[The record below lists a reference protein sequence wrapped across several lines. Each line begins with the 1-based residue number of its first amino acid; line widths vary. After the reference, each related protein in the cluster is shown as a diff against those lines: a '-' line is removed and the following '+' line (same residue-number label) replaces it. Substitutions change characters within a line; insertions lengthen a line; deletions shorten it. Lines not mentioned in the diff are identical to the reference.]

1 MDLSIIIP
9 VFNEVKLLPKILFK
23 IIRDTKKINKEII
36 IVDDGSNDG
45 SREWLENIRKR
56 FNNINIKNNKLF
68 FSKTKLSNIKIFL
81 KKKNEGKGSAILEGI
96 KYTKLD
102 DVVLIQDGDLEYFPK
117 DINKMFRKIESG
129 YDVVLGNRFHK
140 LSHYHYKTFAIA
152 NFFISQ
158 FISILYSFK
167 ISDAAVCYKMFKRNV
182 FEHITIN
189 SKDFMFDFEFVCK
202 VLKKN
207 IWRISEVNI
216 SYKGRTFKE
225 GKKISSLDGFRA
237 LLVILKVKFF
247 Y

>member
-1 MDLSIIIP
+1 MKLSIIIP
-9 VFNEVKLLPKILFK
+9 VYNEIHSLPVILKKIFNDTPKI
-23 IIRDTKKINKEII
+23 KKKII
-36 IVDDGSNDG
+36 IVDDFSNDG
-45 SREWLENIRKR
+45 TREWLIKKKKK
-56 FNNINIKNNKLF
+56 NNITVI
-68 FSKTKLSNIKIFL
+68 L

-96 KYTKLD
+96 KYTKLN
-102 DVVLIQDGDLEYFPK
+102 DVILIQDGDLEYFPK
-117 DINKMFRKIESG
+117 DINKMFSKIENG

-140 LSHYHYKTFAIA
+140 LSHYHYKIFALA
-152 NFFISQ
+152 NFFISKLV
-158 FISILYSFK
+158 SILYLFK
-167 ISDAAVCYKMFKRNV
+167 ISDVAVCYKMFKRNV
-182 FEHITIN
+182 FENITIN

-225 GKKISSLDGFRA
+225 GKKISWLDGFRA